1 MPFLLFQKDWLHLLF
16 YFNGNET
23 DEWFLITSFCF
34 FPLNCCNNKTC
45 ILTIRYFLRK
55 IFYGF
60 TVIWGIVT
68 LVFLLFNVLP
78 DDPAR
83 LTLGQRSDLASVEN
97 VRKELNLDK
106 PVGVRYLLYLND
118 LSPLSLHEKKTD
130 NIEKYK
136 PYVSLNVSSHK
147 ELLFKNPYLGR
158 SYQSKRL
165 VWDVLSDALPGT
177 IILAFAAIIF
187 ATFLGIAL
195 GVLAALKKDTWLDT
209 SAILASVTG
218 ISAPSFFAGLLIAYI
233 FGYALSNIT
242 GLGMVGS
249 LWEYDTFGGRYL
261 AVKNLILPALTL
273 GIRPLAIITQLTR
286 SSLLDVLSQDYIRTA
301 YAKGLKKYQVIWR
314 HALPNAL
321 NPVVTAISGWLAE
334 LMAGSF
340 FVEFIFSWKGIGKL
354 TVDSLDKFDFP
365 IVMGAILIT
374 ATIFVLVNMLTDLLY
389 TKIDPRVKLR

>member
-1 MPFLLFQKDWLHLLF
+1 
-16 YFNGNET
+16 
-23 DEWFLITSFCF
+23 
-34 FPLNCCNNKTC
+34 
-45 ILTIRYFLRK
+45 LTLRYFLRK
-55 IFYGF
+55 ILYGF
-60 TVIWGIVT
+60 AVLWGIVT

-83 LTLGQRSDLASVEN
+83 LTMGQRSDVASIEN

-118 LSPLSLHEKKTD
+118 LSPISIHERKTENELKYNPYLNAGIGTSKILLIKK
-130 NIEKYK
+130 
-136 PYVSLNVSSHK
+136 
-147 ELLFKNPYLGR
+147 PYLGR

-165 VWDVLSDALPGT
+165 VWDVLADALPGT
-177 IILAFAAIIF
+177 IILAFAAIFF
-187 ATFLGIAL
+187 ATVFGISLGI
-195 GVLAALKKDTWLDT
+195 LAALKKGTFLDT
-209 SAILASVTG
+209 SAILASVAG

-233 FGYALSNIT
+233 FGYVLNGIT
-242 GLGMVGS
+242 GLSMVGS
-249 LWEYDTFGGRYL
+249 LWEYDAFGGKHL
-261 AVKNLILPALTL
+261 AIKNLILPALTL
-273 GIRPLAIITQLTR
+273 GVRPLAIITQLTR

-301 YAKGLKKYQVIWR
+301 YAKGLKKHQVIWR

-334 LMAGSF
+334 LLAGSF

-365 IVMGAILIT
+365 VVMGAILIT

-389 TKIDPRVKLR
+389 TKIDPRVRLR